1 MSTLNNVFKK
11 LDSIDKVSQVN
22 LESQRVEL
30 GLIQDLNKEA
40 DRISLKTK
48 EIASEGQRIGK
59 ELFNFR
65 DTYNV
70 DAAKL
75 INLIADY
82 KKMSNELGVDIDAK
96 YDKILND
103 LSEAKSTYRSL
114 IS

>member
-1 MSTLNNVFKK
+1 MSTLKNVANKLFKTE
-11 LDSIDKVSQVN
+11 
-22 LESQRVEL
+22 LESHKVEL

-40 DRISLKTK
+40 DRVALKTK
-48 EIASEGQRIGK
+48 DIASEGQRIGR

-82 KKMSNELGVDIDAK
+82 KKMSKELGIDIDVK

-103 LSEAKSTYRSL
+103 LSEAKSTYRDL

>member
-1 MSTLNNVFKK
+1 MTTEK
-11 LDSIDKVSQVN
+11 LVLSKLFTKTELDTHK
-22 LESQRVEL
+22 VEL

-40 DRISLKTK
+40 DRVALKTK
-48 EIASEGQRIGK
+48 DIASEGQRIGR

-82 KKMSNELGVDIDAK
+82 KKMAKELGIDIDGK
-96 YDKILND
+96 YDKILNG
-103 LSEAKSTYRSL
+103 LSEAKSTYRDL

>member
-1 MSTLNNVFKK
+1 MSTLKNVGNKLFKTE
-11 LDSIDKVSQVN
+11 
-22 LESQRVEL
+22 LESHKIEL

-40 DRISLKTK
+40 DRVALKTK
-48 EIASEGQRIGK
+48 DIASEGQRIGR

-82 KKMSNELGVDIDAK
+82 KKMSKELGIDIDGK

>member
-1 MSTLNNVFKK
+1 MSTLKNVGNKLFK
-11 LDSIDKVSQVN
+11 VE
-22 LESQRVEL
+22 LESHKVEL

-40 DRISLKTK
+40 DRVALKTK
-48 EIASEGQRIGK
+48 DIASEGQRIGR

-82 KKMSNELGVDIDAK
+82 KKMSKELGIDIDGK

>member
-1 MSTLNNVFKK
+1 MNPDVKK
-11 LDSIDKVSQVN
+11 VLGKFE
-22 LESQRVEL
+22 LESHKVEL
-30 GLIQDLNKEA
+30 GLIQDLKKEA
-40 DRISLKTK
+40 DRVALKTK

-70 DAAKL
+70 DASKL
-75 INLIADY
+75 INLISDY
-82 KKMSNELGVDIDAK
+82 KKMSKELGIDIDAK

-103 LSEAKSTYRSL
+103 LSEVKSTYRNL

>member
-1 MSTLNNVFKK
+1 MSTLKNVANKLFK
-11 LDSIDKVSQVN
+11 VE
-22 LESQRVEL
+22 LESHKIEL

-40 DRISLKTK
+40 DRVALKTK
-48 EIASEGQRIGK
+48 DIASEGQRIGK

-82 KKMSNELGVDIDAK
+82 KKMSKELGIDIDGK

-103 LSEAKSTYRSL
+103 LSEAKSTYRDL

>member
-1 MSTLNNVFKK
+1 MSTLKNVGNKLFKTE
-11 LDSIDKVSQVN
+11 
-22 LESQRVEL
+22 LESHKVEL
-30 GLIQDLNKEA
+30 GLIQDLNKES
-40 DRISLKTK
+40 DRVALKTK
-48 EIASEGQRIGK
+48 EIASEGQRIGR

-82 KKMSNELGVDIDAK
+82 KKMSKELGIDIDAK

-103 LSEAKSTYRSL
+103 LSEAKSTYRDL

>member
-1 MSTLNNVFKK
+1 MSTLKNVANKLFK
-11 LDSIDKVSQVN
+11 VE
-22 LESQRVEL
+22 LESHKVEL

-40 DRISLKTK
+40 DRVALKTK
-48 EIASEGQRIGK
+48 DIASEGQRIGR

-82 KKMSNELGVDIDAK
+82 KKMSKELGIDIDGK

>member
-1 MSTLNNVFKK
+1 MSTLKNVANKLFK
-11 LDSIDKVSQVN
+11 VE
-22 LESQRVEL
+22 LESHKIEL
-30 GLIQDLNKEA
+30 VLIQDLNKEA
-40 DRISLKTK
+40 DRVALKTK
-48 EIASEGQRIGK
+48 DIASEGQRIGK

-82 KKMSNELGVDIDAK
+82 KKMSKELGIDIDGK

-103 LSEAKSTYRSL
+103 LSEAKSTYRDL